1 MTLRQ
6 VQHDGGAGSGLSTGS
21 GQSIRTEPMTVNIGP
36 QHPSTHGV
44 FRLRV
49 TFDGEEI
56 LQVEPIFGYLHR
68 GTEKLAE
75 ERNYTQVVTLTD
87 RLDYVSSMINNQ
99 AYCLAVEK
107 LLGAE
112 VPMRGKYLR
121 TLAAELQRIAAHL
134 MGIGFIIQDLGA
146 LGTPLMYCFR
156 SRERIL
162 DLFEMLCGARI
173 TVSYMRPGGVFFDA
187 PPDFWPA
194 LDQFLIDFEEEFKEL
209 EQLLLENEIIMVR
222 TRGVSPLPLD
232 VAINCSVSGPVLRAS
247 GLAWDWRKVEPYDAY
262 DLVEFDVPTPPS
274 ISPSEG
280 GNARG
285 GDNYDRFWVRIQEI
299 RQSVRIIRQCA
310 AQIEPGPVRAEVPLV
325 LRPEPGVEA
334 YGRVEASKGE
344 LAFFL
349 VSDGGISPYRCKIRS
364 PSLLNLTVTEH
375 LLVGWKLADM
385 IVTLG
390 SVDINMG
397 EVDR

>member
-1 MTLRQ
+1 MIN
-6 VQHDGGAGSGLSTGS
+6 GPN
-21 GQSIRTEPMTVNIGP
+21 IRTEPMTVNIGP

-112 VPMRGKYLR
+112 APMRGKYLR

-134 MGIGFIIQDLGA
+134 MGIGFILQDLGT

-187 PPDFWPA
+187 PPEFWPA
-194 LDQFLIDFEEEFKEL
+194 LEQFLTDFDEEYKEL
-209 EQLLLENEIIMVR
+209 GQLILENEIVMVR
-222 TRGVSPLPLD
+222 TRGVSYLPLD
-232 VAINCSVSGPVLRAS
+232 VAVNCSVSGPVLRAC
-247 GLAWDWRKVEPYDAY
+247 GLGWDWRKVEPYDAY
-262 DLVEFDVPTPPS
+262 DLVEFDVPVPPYN
-274 ISPSEG
+274 P
-280 GNARG
+280 AG
-285 GDNYDRFWVRIQEI
+285 GDNYDRFWVRVQEI

-310 AQIEPGPVRAEVPLV
+310 AQIEPGPVRAAVPLV
-325 LRPEPGVEA
+325 LRPEPGAEA

-344 LAFFL
+344 LAFYL

>member
-1 MTLRQ
+1 MP
-6 VQHDGGAGSGLSTGS
+6 
-21 GQSIRTEPMTVNIGP
+21 IRTEPMTVNIGP

-56 LQVEPIFGYLHR
+56 LEVEPIFGYLHR

-75 ERNYTQVVTLTD
+75 ERNYVQIVTLTD

-99 AYCLAVEK
+99 AYCLGVEK
-107 LLGAE
+107 LLGVE
-112 VPMRGKYLR
+112 VPPRGKYLR
-121 TLAAELQRIAAHL
+121 TITAELQRIASHL
-134 MGIGFIIQDLGA
+134 MGIGFFLQDLGT

-156 SRERIL
+156 TRERIL

-173 TVSYMRPGGVFFDA
+173 TVSYSRPGGVFADA
-187 PPDFWPA
+187 PEDFWPA
-194 LDQFLIDFEEEFKEL
+194 LTTFMDDWASEFGEI
-209 EQLLLENEIIMVR
+209 EQLILENEIVLVR
-222 TRGVSPLPLD
+222 CRGVSPLPLQT
-232 VAINCSVSGPVLRAS
+232 AINSSVSGPVLRAS
-247 GLAWDWRKVEPYDAY
+247 GLAWDWRKMDPYDAY
-262 DLVEFDVPTPPS
+262 DMVEFDVPT
-274 ISPSEG
+274 
-280 GNARG
+280 ATT
-285 GDNYDRFWVRIQEI
+285 GDNYDRFWVRMQEI
-299 RQSVRIIRQCA
+299 HQSARIIHQCVE
-310 AQIEPGPVRAEVPLV
+310 QIEPGAVRQALPLV
-325 LRPEPGVEA
+325 LRPQPGAEA

-344 LAFFL
+344 LAFYL

-364 PSLLNLTVTEH
+364 PSQINLTVTEE

-390 SVDINMG
+390 SLDINMG

>member
-1 MTLRQ
+1 
-6 VQHDGGAGSGLSTGS
+6 
-21 GQSIRTEPMTVNIGP
+21 MTVNVGP

-56 LQVEPIFGYLHR
+56 LEVEPVFGYLHR

-75 ERNYTQVVTLTD
+75 ERTYVQVVTLTD

-107 LLGAE
+107 LLGVEA
-112 VPMRGKYLR
+112 PPRAKYLR
-121 TLAAELQRIAAHL
+121 TMVAELQRIASHL
-134 MGIGFIIQDLGA
+134 MGIGFFLQDLGT

-156 SRERIL
+156 TREKIL

-173 TVSYMRPGGVFFDA
+173 TLSYMRPGGVFADT

-194 LDQFLIDFEEEFKEL
+194 LDRFMDEFPSEIHEI
-209 EQLLLENEIIMVR
+209 EQLVLENEIVMVR
-222 TRGVSPLPLD
+222 TRGISPLPLD
-232 VAINCSVSGPVLRAS
+232 LAINASVSGPVLRAS
-247 GLAWDWRKVEPYDAY
+247 GSSLDWRKMDPYDAY
-262 DLVEFDVPTPPS
+262 DKVEFDIPVGS
-274 ISPSEG
+274 
-280 GNARG
+280 N
-285 GDNYDRFWVRIQEI
+285 GDNYDRFWVRVQEI
-299 RQSVRIIRQCA
+299 HQSGRIIRQCME
-310 AQIEPGPVRAEVPLV
+310 QIEPGPVRLQLPLV
-325 LRPEPGVEA
+325 LRPEPGAEV
-334 YGRVEASKGE
+334 YSRVEASKGE
-344 LAFFL
+344 LAFYL
-349 VSDGGISPYRCKIRS
+349 VSDGGVSPYRCKIRS
-364 PSLLNLTVTEH
+364 PSLINLTVTEH

-385 IVTLG
+385 IVSLG